1 MMCDHNFAAAAAD
14 YDGDKSVDDIDID
27 DDGTLNSQTML
38 YDFIC
43 IFVLVVNAIVVNRSI
58 DADDDRVI
66 VSIVC
71 IVVFSRLFI
80 WID

>member
-1 MMCDHNFAAAAAD
+1 MCDHNFAAAAAD

-43 IFVLVVNAIVVNRSI
+43 IFCACG
-58 DADDDRVI
+58 DCD
-66 VSIVC
+66 C
-71 IVVFSRLFI
+71 HEQEH
-80 WID
+80 

>member
-27 DDGTLNSQTML
+27 DDGKLNSQTML

-43 IFVLVVNAIVVNRSI
+43 IFCAGGEC
-58 DADDDRVI
+58 D
-66 VSIVC
+66 C
-71 IVVFSRLFI
+71 HEQEH
-80 WID
+80 